1 MEEQRRKRHEL
12 EAHTLGL
19 APRKEISDVVP
30 AAEPPSVQKLIDRYL
45 DQIKTVKEPTTP
57 QEVRRRPDKTRKVF
71 DRRTLESISTE
82 ELNDYVV
89 AFDEIRDVGKH
100 GSPERRDHRPILQA
114 ERKAWP
120 DSAAP
125 PPGRKGVRLKLC
137 FWGMRTHEASSI
149 IRRE

>member
-1 MEEQRRKRHEL
+1 MQQRI
-12 EAHTLGL
+12 LG
-19 APRKEISDVVP
+19 P
-30 AAEPPSVQKLIDRYL
+30 
-45 DQIKTVKEPTTP
+45 DQDCERAQHP
-57 QEVRRRPDKTRKVF
+57 QEVRRRPDKIRKVL

-114 ERKAWP
+114 ERKTWP

-125 PPGRKGVRLKLC
+125 PPGRKGVRLKLR

-149 IRRE
+149 IQRESPVLLGTFVSRAENIRASPTETGSAFRAGCIGL